1 MHTNC
6 LNYRRLR
13 KYQRSMDNHSTAR
26 FESSRSRAVGV
37 EKMGLRVTNTKR
49 RVLLTRP
56 AAAARLLSGQ
66 GQGGGGIF
74 KKSEKFCLLLDR

>member
-1 MHTNC
+1 
-6 LNYRRLR
+6 
-13 KYQRSMDNHSTAR
+13 MDNHSAEY
-26 FESSRSRAVGV
+26 FESGRCCAVSF
-37 EKMGLRVTNTKR
+37 EKMRMKAANTKR

-74 KKSEKFCLLLDR
+74 KKSE